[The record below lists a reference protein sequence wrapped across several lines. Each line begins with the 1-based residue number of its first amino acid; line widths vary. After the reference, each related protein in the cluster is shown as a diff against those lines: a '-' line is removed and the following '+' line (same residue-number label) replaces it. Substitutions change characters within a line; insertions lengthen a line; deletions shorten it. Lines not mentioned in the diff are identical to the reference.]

1 MLEFNIPEKFNG
13 AEFRLELADAG
24 VSLYEETELINIIEI
39 KNDKLVVNVDESY
52 ETLVAAVVAAHNG
65 TTVAPEPTIADK
77 LASVGLSLD
86 ELKAAIL
93 GGN

>member
-1 MLEFNIPEKFNG
+1 MEYQVKVNKRVDSLIFEKETGLFLFKRDNDFFVGG
-13 AEFRLELADAG
+13 AESQEQAQ
-24 VSLYEETELINIIEI
+24 SL
-39 KNDKLVVNVDESY
+39 VD
-52 ETLVAAVVAAHNG
+52 AHNPPEP
-65 TTVAPEPTIADK
+65 TEPTIADK